1 MTRLK
6 ITSDIILF
14 IVSLFIALAVWLV
27 ARQSDFENQILAA
40 RVAPEGAPDTMEI
53 KMDPPSI
60 NVSIQYPKTYD
71 YLIHPEA
78 FTIVLKG
85 IRENLAGTG
94 DFMYT
99 PFNITLRNVSM
110 HDLPATVRPTGLSQD
125 LVTVG
130 ARLYTRQARIM
141 ATRTGKPADG
151 YRLIQDPIR
160 LEPEL
165 VIVTGPPSILFP
177 QGHSPQDPLIL
188 ETEPV
193 SLEGR
198 KESSF
203 ETVNVPLP
211 KAIKYVKDDKLHVQV
226 QENLSVRAHIVI
238 DEEERQKTISDVPI
252 VIKAFSENLTP
263 VYSPGIANVTVEAPL
278 SMLKDL
284 NRDSFMF
291 IPRLP
296 VEERVGY
303 KADIALDAKFS
314 DKIPPHI
321 RDKAS
326 IISYTPDVIHIEIV
340 PRTDRGEQGEM
351 IPSSP
356 TPQAREETF
365 PPTQKP

>member
-1 MTRLK
+1 MTRPK

-27 ARQSDFENQILAA
+27 ARQSDFENQILSA
-40 RVAPEGAPDTMEI
+40 RVAPEGTPDTMEI
-53 KMDPPSI
+53 KMDPPTI

-99 PFNITLRNVSM
+99 PFNITLRNVAM
-110 HDLPATVRPTGLSQD
+110 HDLPSTVRPTALSQD

-130 ARLYTRQARIM
+130 ARLYTRQARII
-141 ATRTGKPADG
+141 AARTGKPADG

-160 LEPEL
+160 VEPEL
-165 VIVTGPPSILFP
+165 VVVTGSTSILYP
-177 QGHSPQDPLIL
+177 PGSSPQAPLIL

-193 SLEGR
+193 PMEGR

-203 ETVNVPLP
+203 VIVNVPLP
-211 KAIKYVKDDKLHVQV
+211 KGIKYVKDDKLHVQV
-226 QENLSVRAHIVI
+226 QENLSVRVHIVI
-238 DEEERQKTISDVPI
+238 GEEERQKTITDVPI

-263 VYSPGIANVTVEAPL
+263 VYSPGIASVTVEAPL
-278 SMLKDL
+278 SMLKDIT
-284 NRDSFMF
+284 RESFMF

-296 VEERVGY
+296 LEERAGY

-314 DKIPPHI
+314 DKIPPSI

-340 PRTDRGEQGEM
+340 QRGDQAEQEEQGERTL
-351 IPSSP
+351 PS
-356 TPQAREETF
+356 
-365 PPTQKP
+365 PTQKP